1 VTQSNK
7 VRQSNK
13 AQGKAARCDETSRHE
28 AKEQGM
34 TKHKS
39 TKVQSETPWQNNI
52 VRHKTKYQGI
62 TKQQGTKRNNK
73 VRHQDTK

>member
-1 VTQSNK
+1 

-52 VRHKTKYQGI
+52 VRHKMKY
-62 TKQQGTKRNNK
+62 
-73 VRHQDTK
+73 